1 MSTEPDAHPRLCV
14 LKREEGQGF
23 GFYLSKDTGCR
34 GHVVRQ
40 VEPWSSAERG
50 GLKKGDRVLEV
61 NEDFVDDK
69 EHSTVRALPYAN
81 MRLLYYVN

>member
-1 MSTEPDAHPRLCV
+1 MSPEPDVHPRLCA

-81 MRLLYYVN
+81 MRLLYSVN